1 MTSDQQSATQ
11 TRAVVGV
18 SRRRLRVAV
27 VDDDADVRKALSRLL
42 RSVGCSV
49 ATYSSAES
57 YLARDPQEGP
67 DCLLLDI
74 GLGGMSGFELREE
87 LLRTGRWVPLVF
99 ITAQDDEAT
108 RHALLQLG
116 SVPCLRK
123 PFTDQSLLAAI
134 AYATQSG

>member
-1 MTSDQQSATQ
+1 M
-11 TRAVVGV
+11 
-18 SRRRLRVAV
+18 RLVV

-42 RSVGCSV
+42 
-49 ATYSSAES
+49 SSAGYSVTAFDSAEA
-57 YLARDPQEGP
+57 YLARERDDDP

-87 LLRTGRWVPLVF
+87 LLRTGAEVPIVF

-108 RHALLQLG
+108 RQALLQLG

-123 PFTDQSLLAAI
+123 PFSNQSLLSAI
-134 AYATQSG
+134 ARATQSSGV